1 MTMPRRIDIDPES
14 VERYLRELARFGAVG
29 PTGVS
34 RTVYS
39 PEWVAA
45 QDQVAAWGRDAG
57 LAVRRDAVG
66 NIWSRLNG
74 SGDGNVIVTGS
85 HIDTQR
91 PGGRYDGALGV
102 IGGLIALGALKQQL
116 GLPKRPLEAVSLCEE
131 EGSRFGRTHF
141 WGSRA
146 IVGRIDRGEA
156 ETLRDYDGIS
166 MAEAMR
172 SVGLEPAAIPAAKRT
187 DIDTYIEL
195 HIEQGPILEERG
207 LPTGIVD
214 RITGLRHYLVEV
226 EGRDDH
232 AGGAPMDLRRDPMA
246 GAVEIV
252 SKVIETAVTMGRPA
266 VTTVGRMLVEPNYPA
281 IVPKRVQFMVDAR
294 HPDPAALNELFRLHE
309 AVFGEVGRRRRL
321 TVRWEIA
328 MDHPPCPADPTTVRL
343 LEGAARAAGVPACT
357 MHSGAGHDAQM
368 MANAAKMAMIFV
380 QSKDGRSH
388 TPDEFT
394 ALDHCVAGIQILA
407 TALQQLAY

>member
-1 MTMPRRIDIDPES
+1 MPRRIDIDPES
-14 VERYLRELARFGAVG
+14 VERHLQQLARFGAVG

-34 RTVYS
+34 RPVYS

-45 QDQVAAWGRDAG
+45 QDQVAAWGREAD

-74 SGDGNVIVTGS
+74 TEDGKVIVTGS

-102 IGGLIALGALKQQL
+102 IAGLIALSALKQQL

-156 ETLRDYDGIS
+156 ETLLDYDGIS

-195 HIEQGPILEERG
+195 HIEQGPILEERR
-207 LPTGIVD
+207 LPAGIVD

-246 GAVEIV
+246 GAAEIV

-281 IVPKRVQFMVDAR
+281 IVPKRVLFMVDAR
-294 HPDPAALNELFRLHE
+294 HPDPAALNELFRRHE
-309 AVFGEVGRRRRL
+309 AVFDEVGGRRHL

-328 MDHPPCPADPTTVRL
+328 MNHPPCPADPTTVRL
-343 LEGAARAAGVPACT
+343 LEEAARTAGVPACT

-394 ALDHCVAGIQILA
+394 ALDHCVAGVQILA
-407 TALQQLAY
+407 TVLQRLAY